1 MAYIGGWKSVF
12 YSLHVASEVGFKPF
26 WKSIKSKNTC
36 KTCAY
41 GMGGQNGGMVN
52 EVGEHIQICK
62 KSMQAMLSDLQKP
75 IPEAYLQATPIE
87 NLKHLSPKSKEK
99 LGRLNTILYKRPKD
113 EKFEVLQ

>member
-1 MAYIGGWKSVF
+1 
-12 YSLHVASEVGFKPF
+12 
-26 WKSIKSKNTC
+26 
-36 KTCAY
+36 
-41 GMGGQNGGMVN
+41 
-52 EVGEHIQICK
+52 QICK

-113 EKFEVLQ
+113 EKFEVLQWDEAFTLLLGKMKATDPSRSFFYASGRSSNEAAFLLQLFARCYRTNNVNNC